1 MGKQV
6 ILKVGAND
14 RITKSVNQM
23 VLFGDTSAC
32 TRPGQ
37 FVNLLMNDV
46 YLRRPISVCDFDENT
61 ITLVFR
67 KLGKGTEM
75 LAQCRVGET
84 LNALV
89 GMGNGYWVPENVHRP
104 LVIGGGLG
112 TPPMYALTKMLLG
125 KGLEPTVLLG
135 FRTKDDIFYEQNFK
149 DLGAR
154 TIVITDDGSYGEKAM
169 AADYVRNMEGSYDYF
184 YACGPIPMLKTLYEA
199 TITDGQMSGEERMG
213 CGFGA
218 CMGCSTR
225 TKFGNK
231 RICKDGP
238 VLTKEEIIWKQI

>member
-1 MGKQV
+1 
-6 ILKVGAND
+6 
-14 RITKSVNQM
+14 M

-32 TRPGQ
+32 KRPGQ
-37 FVNLLMNDV
+37 FVNILMDDV

-75 LAQCRVGET
+75 LSQCRTGDS

-89 GMGNGYWVPENVHRP
+89 GMGNGYWIPEGIQKP

-112 TPPMYALTKMLLG
+112 TPPMYALTKMLLAND
-125 KGLEPTVLLG
+125 LVPTVLLG
-135 FRTKDDIFYEQNFK
+135 FRTKEDIFYEQNFK

-169 AADYVRNMEGSYDYF
+169 AAEYVRTMDGDYDYF
-184 YACGPIPMLKTLYEA
+184 YACGPIPMMKTEFSFRKIGGLY
-199 TITDGQMSGEERMG
+199 S
-213 CGFGA
+213 
-218 CMGCSTR
+218 CSASSA
-225 TKFGNK
+225 
-231 RICKDGP
+231 
-238 VLTKEEIIWKQI
+238 

>member
-14 RITKSVNQM
+14 RITRSVHQM

-32 TRPGQ
+32 ERPGQ
-37 FVNLLMNDV
+37 FVNILMDDV

-75 LAQCRVGET
+75 LAHCKVGDS

-89 GMGNGYWVPENVHRP
+89 GMGNGYWVPEGIQKP

-112 TPPMYALTKMLLG
+112 TPPMYALTKMLIREG
-125 KGLEPTVLLG
+125 KEPTVLLG
-135 FRTKDDIFYEQNFK
+135 FRTKADIFYEKNFQ
-149 DLGAR
+149 DLGAK
-154 TIVITDDGSYGEKAM
+154 TIVITDDGSYGEKGM
-169 AADYVRNMEGSYDYF
+169 AADYVTKMDGTYDYF
-184 YACGPIPMLKTLYEA
+184 YACGPIPMMKTLYEA
-199 TITDGQMSGEERMG
+199 TTTNGQMSFEERMG

-218 CMGCSTR
+218 CMGCTTR